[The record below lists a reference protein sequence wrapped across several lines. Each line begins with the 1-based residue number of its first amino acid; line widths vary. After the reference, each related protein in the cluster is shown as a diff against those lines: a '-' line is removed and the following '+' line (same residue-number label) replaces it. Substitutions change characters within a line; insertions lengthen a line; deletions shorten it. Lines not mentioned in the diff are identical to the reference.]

1 MHRSLLIDVMDGATA
16 VGGGDFTVVTLVES
30 DVLLDVES
38 VTIVSARAND
48 EAVTITIATNI
59 FFMVL
64 CFSCGL

>member
-1 MHRSLLIDVMDGATA
+1 MDGATA
-16 VGGGDFTVVTLVES
+16 VGGGDLTVVTLVES

-38 VTIVSARAND
+38 VTIVSANAIV

-64 CFSCGL
+64 CFSYGFIMKTART